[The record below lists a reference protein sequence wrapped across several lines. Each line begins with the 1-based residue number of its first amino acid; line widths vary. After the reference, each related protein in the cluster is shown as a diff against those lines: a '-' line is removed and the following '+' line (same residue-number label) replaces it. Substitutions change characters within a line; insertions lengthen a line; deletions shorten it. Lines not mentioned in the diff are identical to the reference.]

1 MENEIIDAVPVEEG
15 SLIVVEQLPI
25 IKQQLQQIK
34 EKFSEETAR
43 AKEMEC
49 TEDTL
54 KSVRAT
60 RAYIS
65 KIFKALEDKR
75 KAAKKAILAPYEEFE
90 QVYKECVTDIY
101 KPCDEE
107 LAKKIAEVENSLK
120 AAKRADAQEYFNEYA
135 KSLMI
140 DFVTLDRIG
149 LNITLNASKKS
160 IRTQIKDFLD
170 RVNDE
175 LQLIETQPH
184 SAEILV
190 EYKISLNVAQAI
202 TRVSERHKAIEEEQR
217 RREAA
222 QAVVE
227 KTAAVVKAVDEVV
240 DEVVDESTEFAPPT
254 AESAPEAPQVEGTS
268 EEKIYSTEFLVKG
281 TIAQLKALKE
291 FLINGGYE
299 YECK

>member
-1 MENEIIDAVPVEEG
+1 MENEIIDGVPIEEG

-65 KIFKALEDKR
+65 KIYKALEDKR
-75 KAAKKAILAPYEEFE
+75 KAAKKAILAPYEDFE

-107 LAKKIAEVENSLK
+107 LAAKIAEVENGLK
-120 AAKRADAQEYFNEYA
+120 ATKRADAQEYFDEYS

-140 DFVTLDRIG
+140 DFVTLDRVG
-149 LNITLNASKKS
+149 LNITLNVSKKA
-160 IRTQIKDFLD
+160 IRTQIKTFLD
-170 RVNDE
+170 KVKDE
-175 LQLIETQPH
+175 LQLIETQPN

-222 QAVVE
+222 QIVAE
-227 KTAAVVKAVDEVV
+227 ERAAAVEAVEQAA
-240 DEVVDESTEFAPPT
+240 EEFAPPA
-254 AESAPEAPQVEGTS
+254 AEIIPEVPQEET
-268 EEKIYSTEFLVKG
+268 EEKVYSTEFLVRG
-281 TIAQLKALKE
+281 TLPQLKALKE
-291 FLINGGYE
+291 FLNNGGYE

>member
-1 MENEIIDAVPVEEG
+1 MENEIMDDVPVEEG

-101 KPCDEE
+101 RPCDEE
-107 LAKKIAEVENSLK
+107 LAAKIAEVENGLK
-120 AAKRADAQEYFNEYA
+120 AAKRADAQEYFDEYA

-140 DFVTLDRIG
+140 DFVTLDRVG
-149 LNITLNASKKS
+149 LNITLNVSKKS
-160 IRTQIKDFLD
+160 IRTQIKTFLD
-170 RVNDE
+170 KVKDE
-175 LQLIETQPH
+175 LQLIETQPY

-222 QAVVE
+222 QAIAEE
-227 KTAAVVKAVDEVV
+227 KAAAVEAVEQAA
-240 DEVVDESTEFAPPT
+240 EEFAPPT
-254 AESAPEAPQVEGTS
+254 AETDPEAPQEEETVAEKTYLTTFTVRGTLP
-268 EEKIYSTEFLVKG
+268 K
-281 TIAQLKALKE
+281 LKALKE
-291 FLINGGYE
+291 FLNNGGYE
-299 YECK
+299 YECE

>member
-1 MENEIIDAVPVEEG
+1 MKNEIIDAVPVEEN
-15 SLIVVEQLPI
+15 SLIVVEQLPV
-25 IKQQLQQIK
+25 IKQQLQSIK
-34 EKFSEETAR
+34 ERFSEETAK

-75 KAAKKAILAPYEEFE
+75 KAAKKAILAPYEDFE
-90 QVYKECVTDIY
+90 RVYKECVTDIY
-101 KPCDEE
+101 KPCDDE
-107 LAKKIAEVENSLK
+107 LAAKIAEVENGLK
-120 AAKRADAQEYFNEYA
+120 SAKRAEAQEYFDEYA
-135 KSLMI
+135 KSI
-140 DFVTLDRIG
+140 SVDFIALDRIG
-149 LNITLNASKKS
+149 LNITLNSSKKS
-160 IRTQIKDFLD
+160 IHTQIKTFLD

-222 QAVVE
+222 QIVAE
-227 KTAAVVKAVDEVV
+227 ERAAAVEAVEQAA
-240 DEVVDESTEFAPPT
+240 EEFAPPT
-254 AESAPEAPQVEGTS
+254 AEIIPETPQ
-268 EEKIYSTEFLVKG
+268 EEETVAEKTYSTTFTVRG
-281 TIAQLKALKE
+281 TLPMLKALKE
-291 FLINGGYE
+291 FLNNGGYE
-299 YECK
+299 YECE

>member
-1 MENEIIDAVPVEEG
+1 MENEIVEAAAFEEN
-15 SLIVVEQLPI
+15 SLIVVEQLPV
-25 IKQQLQQIK
+25 IKQQLRSIK
-34 EKFSEETAR
+34 ERFSEETAK
-43 AKEMEC
+43 AMEMEC

-54 KSVRAT
+54 KEIRAI
-60 RAYIS
+60 RAHIS

-75 KAAKKAILAPYEEFE
+75 KAAKKAILAPYEDFE

-107 LAKKIAEVENSLK
+107 LAAKIAEVENGLK
-120 AAKRADAQEYFNEYA
+120 AAKRADAQEYFDEYA
-135 KSLMI
+135 KSLNI
-140 DFVTLDRIG
+140 DFVSMERVG

-170 RVNDE
+170 RVNEE

-190 EYKISLNVAQAI
+190 EYRISLNVAQAI
-202 TRVSERHKAIEEEQR
+202 TRVSERHKAIEEEQH

-227 KTAAVVKAVDEVV
+227 QRASVVEAVDKAVDE
-240 DEVVDESTEFAPPT
+240 TAEFAPPKT
-254 AESAPEAPQVEGTS
+254 EIAPEAPAEEPAG
-268 EEKIYSTEFLVKG
+268 EKIYSTEFTVRG
-281 TIAQLKALKE
+281 TIAQLRALKE
-291 FLINGGYE
+291 YLNNGGYD

>member
-1 MENEIIDAVPVEEG
+1 MENEIVEATSFEEG

-65 KIFKALEDKR
+65 KIYKALEDKR
-75 KAAKKAILAPYEEFE
+75 KAAKKAILAPYEDFE

-107 LAKKIAEVENSLK
+107 LAAKIAEVENGLK
-120 AAKRADAQEYFNEYA
+120 ATKRADAQEYFDEYA

-140 DFVTLDRIG
+140 DFVTLDRVG
-149 LNITLNASKKS
+149 LNITLNVSKKA
-160 IRTQIKDFLD
+160 IRTQIKTFLD
-170 RVNDE
+170 KVKDE
-175 LQLIETQPH
+175 LQLIETQPN

-222 QAVVE
+222 QIVAE
-227 KTAAVVKAVDEVV
+227 ERAAAVEAVEQAA
-240 DEVVDESTEFAPPT
+240 EEFAPPA
-254 AESAPEAPQVEGTS
+254 AEIIPKVPQEET
-268 EEKIYSTEFLVKG
+268 EEKVYSTEFLVRG
-281 TIAQLKALKE
+281 TLPQLKALKE
-291 FLINGGYE
+291 FLNNGGYE

>member
-75 KAAKKAILAPYEEFE
+75 KAAKKAILTPYEEFE

-101 KPCDEE
+101 RPCDEE

-120 AAKRADAQEYFNEYA
+120 SAKRADAQEYFDEYA

-140 DFVTLDRIG
+140 DFVKLDQVG

-240 DEVVDESTEFAPPT
+240 DESTEFAPPT
-254 AESAPEAPQVEGTS
+254 AESAPEAPQ
-268 EEKIYSTEFLVKG
+268 EEETVAEKTYSTTFTVRG
-281 TIAQLKALKE
+281 TLPKLKALKE
-291 FLINGGYE
+291 FLNNGGYE
-299 YECK
+299 YECE

>member
-101 KPCDEE
+101 RPCDEE

-120 AAKRADAQEYFNEYA
+120 SAKRADAQEYFDEYA

-140 DFVTLDRIG
+140 DFVTLDRVG

-160 IRTQIKDFLD
+160 IRAQIKDFLD

-240 DEVVDESTEFAPPT
+240 DESTEFAPPT
-254 AESAPEAPQVEGTS
+254 AENTPEAPQAEGTS

-281 TIAQLKALKE
+281 TMAQLKALKE

>member
-1 MENEIIDAVPVEEG
+1 
-15 SLIVVEQLPI
+15 VVEQLPV
-25 IKQQLQQIK
+25 IKQQLRSIK
-34 EKFSEETAR
+34 ERFSEETAK
-43 AKEMEC
+43 AMEMEC

-54 KSVRAT
+54 KEIRAI
-60 RAYIS
+60 RAHIS

-75 KAAKKAILAPYEEFE
+75 KAAKKAILAPYEDFE

-254 AESAPEAPQVEGTS
+254 AEIIPETPQ
-268 EEKIYSTEFLVKG
+268 EEETVAEKTYSTTFTVRG
-281 TIAQLKALKE
+281 TLPMLKALKE
-291 FLINGGYE
+291 FLNNGGYE
-299 YECK
+299 YECE